1 MLTVLPFMLS
11 PVWGREYVDGFQF
24 VYKHESTGALLDGPR
39 CVTSRV
45 DVQGATDM
53 HEFTL
58 YPNEYIVAVRGRQ
71 WHEFM
76 LYPSHYIDAVRER
89 QDQWTVS
96 LELKTVCNR
105 VFRAGGNGGQP
116 FEHDTVAGS
125 EERLL
130 VATVGRNITNIQS
143 RASPAR
149 YELPEQVTN
158 SFYQL
163 VLRHPAFRVRVINS
177 KCAYCKQWLVLG
189 G

>member
-1 MLTVLPFMLS
+1 MLS

-58 YPNEYIVAVRGRQ
+58 YPNEYIAVVGGMQ
-71 WHEFM
+71 
-76 LYPSHYIDAVRER
+76 
-89 QDQWTVS
+89 QDNWTVA

-105 VFRAGGNGGQP
+105 VFRVGGNGGQP
-116 FEHDTVAGS
+116 FERNTAACS
-125 EERLL
+125 EVRLL
-130 VATVGRNITNIQS
+130 VASAGRHITNIQS